1 MPSETMNAIS
11 TDLKS
16 DDYVESILTRA
27 IKQRDELIAE
37 VPALQKIQDK
47 FDTSLENVGR
57 LEDRLLLLVAARRYV
72 IKKQ

>member
-27 IKQRDELIAE
+27 TKQRDELIAE

-47 FDTSLENVGR
+47 FDTSLENIDQ
-57 LEDRLLLLVAARRYV
+57 LEDRLLILAAASRYMTN
-72 IKKQ
+72 KR